1 MGKRKKDRLTPFA
14 VDLDE
19 ADIRLERARARELRQ
34 SQWWKRRLA
43 KGRCHY
49 CGRAAS
55 PGELTMDHIVPV
67 ARGGRSTRGN
77 LVPACKA
84 CNAKK
89 KQLLPME
96 WEAYLA
102 GIDSPSGGGG

>member
-1 MGKRKKDRLTPFA
+1 MGKRNKERLTPFA

-19 ADIRLERARARELRQ
+19 ADIRLERGKARALRQ

-49 CGRAAS
+49 CGRPTS
-55 PGELTMDHIVPV
+55 PGDLTMDHIVPV

-77 LVPACKA
+77 VVPACKT
-84 CNAKK
+84 CNSAKQ
-89 KQLLPME
+89 QLLPIE
-96 WEAYLA
+96 WAAYLA
-102 GIDSPSGGGG
+102 SVQSPAGDDG